1 MTTTGKRTRLAIDL
15 PVELK
20 RRLRL
25 MAAQRDVSIRQYVLE
40 TIEERLAKDWVELAE
55 QEGLLTL
62 TAQSDPVLT
71 ELWDNEKDMGRY
83 NGQDRRPYR

>member
-1 MTTTGKRTRLAIDL
+1 MTTVAKRARLTIDL

-25 MAAQRDVSIRQYVLE
+25 VAAQRDVSLRQYVLE

-55 QEGLLTL
+55 QEGLFAL
-62 TAQSDPVLT
+62 TAQADPVLA
-71 ELWDNEKDMGRY
+71 ELWDNEKDAAY
-83 NGQDRRPYR
+83 DQL